1 MSDSVARRL
10 VIIFGLGGASLA
22 VFAVGCKSDGACAQ
36 GAVAQISGEHGHAA
50 EVPADH
56 VKRGVGGSY
65 QAKGGDHEHVISLK
79 DADFA
84 KLKAGEKVKTVA
96 TSVNAHTHEVEV
108 ACK

>member
-1 MSDSVARRL
+1 MSDPVARRL
-10 VIIFGLGGASLA
+10 VVVLGVMGSSLVA
-22 VFAVGCKSDGACAQ
+22 LVAGCKSDGACAK

-50 EVPADH
+50 EIPADH

-84 KLKAGEKVKTVA
+84 KLQAGEKVRTIA